1 MSKSGNNLSV
11 DVKDVAAVSASLKAG
26 LKRGL
31 RLVVDVTTVDMG
43 RNAWALRDISTRSNV
58 FVVAST
64 GRHRQMTM
72 PNILRSVDLEIERMI
87 NELTVGI
94 EGGEIRAGVIGE
106 IGTDGETFTEAEF
119 TNFVAAA
126 YAQAATGAPV
136 ITHTPQGRFGVEQA
150 QLLISHG
157 ADPSKICVGHLDAI
171 YDIDY
176 YERLVEMGVW
186 LALDQPGSGRFSP
199 DALRI
204 KILNEALEHG
214 WQNRLL
220 ISGDTSHL
228 SQMQSDWGF
237 TYSFTGF
244 WNQID
249 RRNDKELFHQ
259 IFCQNPS
266 EFLSWPCSK

>member
-1 MSKSGNNLSV
+1 M
-11 DVKDVAAVSASLKAG
+11 KDVAAVSASLKAG

-136 ITHTPQGRFGVEQA
+136 ITHTPQGD
-150 QLLISHG
+150 S
-157 ADPSKICVGHLDAI
+157 
-171 YDIDY
+171 
-176 YERLVEMGVW
+176 
-186 LALDQPGSGRFSP
+186 AL
-199 DALRI
+199 
-204 KILNEALEHG
+204 
-214 WQNRLL
+214 NRH
-220 ISGDTSHL
+220 S
-228 SQMQSDWGF
+228 
-237 TYSFTGF
+237 
-244 WNQID
+244 
-249 RRNDKELFHQ
+249 
-259 IFCQNPS
+259 C
-266 EFLSWPCSK
+266 